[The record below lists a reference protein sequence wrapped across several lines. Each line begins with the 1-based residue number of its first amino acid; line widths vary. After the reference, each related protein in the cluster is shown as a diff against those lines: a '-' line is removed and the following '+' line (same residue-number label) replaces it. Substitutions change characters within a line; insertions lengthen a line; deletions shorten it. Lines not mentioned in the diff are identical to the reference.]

1 MRKWTSQWNWSV
13 IYMTVTER
21 RKIEVDRQKRR
32 NKKDLLRVAGYIIGL
47 IMWSI
52 CLLGISD
59 FIAGGW

>member
-1 MRKWTSQWNWSV
+1 MGLKQ
-13 IYMTVTER
+13 R
-21 RKIEVDRQKRR
+21 REEEVSRQKRR

>member
-1 MRKWTSQWNWSV
+1 MVSLST
-13 IYMTVTER
+13 R
-21 RKIEVDRQKRR
+21 REEEVSRQKRR

-59 FIAGGW
+59 FVAGGW